1 MDIDANSEK
10 ENRFSPTICVTQR
23 CNLNC
28 IYCYQK
34 HDSRDMTFE
43 TAKKCIDYIFEN
55 VPEKF
60 NSVEIDFMGG
70 EPLLRFDFL
79 KQIYDYVNEKNVNIP
94 YLFFATTN
102 GTVLDD
108 EMKKWF
114 TEHKENFVLG
124 LSLDGTPET
133 HNYNRSNSFS
143 KIDIEFFQKN
153 WPFQDVKMTLSEYS
167 LEHLA
172 ENIKYLHSLGY
183 KSISGVNLFEGSFDW
198 GQEKFIKMLIPQ
210 LEEIVDFY
218 VNSDTEYKNQM
229 LDKHLELCE
238 TLKEKRKYCGIG
250 DGTVFFDVDGIKR
263 PCSFCSLMT
272 FDEKTLEEMRAT
284 DFTNEE
290 LFVDD
295 DCFNNCYIYPLCPN
309 CSGANFLAEHSF
321 KKRNKTK
328 CRIQK
333 LISIFIADLNIRK
346 MIKNPGKYS
355 DSEKFKTM
363 TAAKKI
369 KEAFLP
375 EFSEYFEF

>member
-1 MDIDANSEK
+1 MTSDSNTEK
-10 ENRFSPTICVTQR
+10 ENRFTPTICVTQK

-34 HDSRDMTFE
+34 HDSRNMSLE

-55 VPEKF
+55 IPERYHA
-60 NSVEIDFMGG
+60 VEIDFIGG
-70 EPLLRFDFL
+70 EPLLCFDL
-79 KQIYDYVNEKNVNIP
+79 LTQVYDYVNSKNVNIP
-94 YLFFATTN
+94 YVFFATTN

-114 TEHKENFVLG
+114 TERKDTFVLG

-133 HNYNRSNSFS
+133 HNHNRSNSFS

-153 WPFQDVKMTLSEYS
+153 WPFQDVKMTLSEFS

-198 GQEKFIKMLIPQ
+198 SQEKFIRIMIPQ
-210 LEEIVDFY
+210 LEEIVNFY
-218 VNSDTEYKNQM
+218 VESDIEYKNQM
-229 LDKHLELCE
+229 LDKMLTVCE
-238 TLKEKRKYCGIG
+238 APREKRKYCGIG

-272 FDEKTLEEMRAT
+272 FDEKTLEEMSKT

-295 DCFNNCYIYPLCPN
+295 DCFENCYIYPICPN
-309 CSGANFLAEHSF
+309 CSGANYMAEHSF

-333 LISIFIADLNIRK
+333 LISIFAAELSVRK
-346 MIKNPGKYS
+346 MIKNPDKYS
-355 DSEKFKTM
+355 DTEKSRVLA
-363 TAAKKI
+363 AAKKI
-369 KEAFLP
+369 KESFLP
-375 EFSEYFEF
+375 EFTEYFES